1 MAMAM
6 FKSMAF
12 NMPVAS
18 WLRRPRTHAIGL
30 ELSLNRLNLAQFK
43 SQPPGGLPILQA
55 ACSLPYPSDRDTL
68 LASPQSLKALLA
80 SAFKQYPF
88 RGRRVTTLLP
98 ADKVRTLSLSYP
110 LKPGQDETDII
121 LTTLA
126 QRLNERL
133 EDLIIDYIP
142 IRTTDDRPERLVLIA
157 MARRSEVIDYLELLR
172 RAGLDVASVEI
183 GQTAISRLILW
194 LNGHVPDRNS
204 LVINFGNDNSY
215 LTMIAGRRLV
225 IDHSIDFGEATLL
238 KRLASELDISGLQAR
253 ALMRSAD
260 TDGQSEQWTSAQPCN
275 DNARTLA
282 LDILL
287 PDLIQLKD
295 EIRRT
300 LIYAASE
307 LHGQPVHNL
316 YLFGSLARW
325 NGLREHLQGLIEI
338 PAQYPDPLGAFQGE
352 RWHTSDGQQDFCI
365 ATGLAL
371 KELTP
376 HA

>member
-1 MAMAM
+1 MAIP
-6 FKSMAF
+6 KSMAF
-12 NMPVAS
+12 NLPVAS
-18 WLRRPRTHAIGL
+18 WLKRPGPPSIGL

-43 SQPPGGLPILQA
+43 PQPPGSSPVLQA
-55 ACSLPYPSDRDTL
+55 ACSLPYPTDRDTL

-80 SAFKQYPF
+80 SAFKQHPF

-98 ADKVRTLSLSYP
+98 ADKVRTLSLSYQF
-110 LKPGQDETDII
+110 KPGQDEADII

-126 QRLNERL
+126 QRLNEKID
-133 EDLIIDYIP
+133 DLVVDYIP

-157 MARRSEVIDYLELLR
+157 MARRREVIDYLELLR
-172 RAGLDVASVEI
+172 RAGLDVVSVEI

-238 KRLASELDISGLQAR
+238 ERLASELDITSLQAR

-260 TDGQSEQWTSAQPCN
+260 THGQSEHWTSAEPCN
-275 DNARTLA
+275 DKARSMA

-287 PDLIQLKD
+287 PDLMQLKD
-295 EIRRT
+295 EIHRT

-325 NGLREHLQGLIEI
+325 NGLREHLQSLIEI
-338 PAQYPDPLGAFQGE
+338 PAHYPDPLGAFQGQ
-352 RWHTSDGQQDFCI
+352 RWITPDGQQDFCI